1 MGNEQCYHNWIEP
14 NGDTPPRDRKQTC
27 PVFQDLLRCIVSKL
41 SQKIENED
49 SQRRS
54 LWIAKC
60 TVSEFLK
67 RLTSQVWNRS
77 YEIGL
82 QFIRWFLIITFVAVV
97 IATLSECRPFYK
109 YWQVVPDP
117 GAKCRQGYAQLI
129 TMGASNVSTDV
140 LLVAFPIPIIL
151 KSHMALKR
159 KISLVTLFALS
170 LILVAITIYRVVG
183 VIDRNSD
190 QQFRSLLASLEI
202 LAAAAVSNALV
213 LGSFV
218 RDRGAKKQRYRIGS
232 TGGASS
238 LNRSTEVHRNIIS
251 SRTWGSDTDLA
262 GDLGMRLG
270 PEFEDQQPRLPRPAP
285 IALPLASQ
293 ARNVTPKAV
302 LQDWTFPTRGSAE
315 TDETDL
321 KAPSLDTDKEAVSP
335 GEISAP
341 ILTPRR
347 MSFFD
352 VGGLLE
358 DDHAAPSPRYRSLSV
373 FGSPALPPHAEPI
386 EPETQQTRRGSH
398 TLLQDIGGLLSPS
411 HPSPPSPH
419 SVFPSPRMN
428 LQPTSSTRQF
438 SQPTPPP
445 VRNFSRPTSPCS
457 SVVPSPHQQ
466 QAEFAA
472 GAHPPLSTTAM
483 PPYPRSPGFP
493 ASPQPSVT
501 SSASSHLHP
510 SAAQRE
516 RQSSANALKD
526 VGGLLT

>member
-1 MGNEQCYHNWIEP
+1 
-14 NGDTPPRDRKQTC
+14 
-27 PVFQDLLRCIVSKL
+27 
-41 SQKIENED
+41 
-49 SQRRS
+49 
-54 LWIAKC
+54 
-60 TVSEFLK
+60 
-67 RLTSQVWNRS
+67 
-77 YEIGL
+77 
-82 QFIRWFLIITFVAVV
+82 
-97 IATLSECRPFYK
+97 
-109 YWQVVPDP
+109 
-117 GAKCRQGYAQLI
+117 
-129 TMGASNVSTDV
+129 
-140 LLVAFPIPIIL
+140 
-151 KSHMALKR
+151 MALKR

-232 TGGASS
+232 TGGVSS
-238 LNRSTEVHRNIIS
+238 LNRTTETHRHIIS

-293 ARNVTPKAV
+293 ARHVTPKAV
-302 LQDWTFPTRGSAE
+302 LQDWTFPTRKSAE

-321 KAPSLDTDKEAVSP
+321 KAPVLDTDKEAVSP

-358 DDHAAPSPRYRSLSV
+358 DDRAAPSPRYRSLSV
-373 FGSPALPPHAEPI
+373 FGTPALPPHAESV
-386 EPETQQTRRGSH
+386 EPETQQVRRGSH
-398 TLLQDIGGLLSPS
+398 ALLQDIGGLLSPS
-411 HPSPPSPH
+411 PSSPPSPR
-419 SVFPSPRMN
+419 SVFPSPRMS
-428 LQPTSSTRQF
+428 LQPVPSTRQF
-438 SQPTPPP
+438 TQPAPPL

-457 SVVPSPHQQ
+457 PAVPSPFQQ
-466 QAEFAA
+466 QLESVA
-472 GAHPPLSTTAM
+472 GAHPPLSTTAT
-483 PPYPRSPGFP
+483 PPYPHSPGFP
-493 ASPQPSVT
+493 VSPRPSVT
-501 SSASSHLHP
+501 SSTSSRLHP
-510 SAAQRE
+510 NTAQRG
-516 RQSSANALKD
+516 RQFSANILRD
-526 VGGLLT
+526 VGGLLD